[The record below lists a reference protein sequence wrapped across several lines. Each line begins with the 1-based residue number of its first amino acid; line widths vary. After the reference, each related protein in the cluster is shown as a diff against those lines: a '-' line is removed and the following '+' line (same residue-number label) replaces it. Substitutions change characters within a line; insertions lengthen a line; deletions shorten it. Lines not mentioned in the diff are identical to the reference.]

1 MSAKTSV
8 RPLEWR
14 DLPLLHRIKRHG
26 LCFDSQVAFTRGPH
40 PLQSALLDSITPGR
54 SESTLVAP
62 HDSKRALTAVG
73 QVELTGR
80 GDIARLTFIAPDAA
94 LKMDNGLRL
103 LDALA
108 TSAGKRGALG
118 LIAEVDEA
126 SAAFETLRTAGFA
139 VYARQ
144 RVWRWEPAAGEAGD
158 VDPQDPWRP
167 LREEDSLALK
177 GLYHN
182 LVPPLVKQ
190 VEEDPGAYSDGLAF
204 GRSGEMLGF
213 LIIESGP
220 LGSWVQAYFHPAVEN
235 FDRWMQ
241 SALNRIG
248 SNHSPVHL
256 CVRSYQGWM
265 NNPLENLGLQRVTDQ
280 AVMVKRLAAR
290 VRQRG
295 EQLLP
300 ALEATRPEPTAPFV
314 PLIEQP
320 PSRVGPANQES

>member
-1 MSAKTSV
+1 MTAKPSV
-8 RPLEWR
+8 RPVEWR

-26 LCFDSQVAFTRGPH
+26 LCFDSQVAYTRGPH

-54 SESTLVAP
+54 SESTLIAP
-62 HDSKRALTAVG
+62 HESKRALTAIG
-73 QVELTGR
+73 QVEMAGR
-80 GDIARLTFIAPDAA
+80 GDIARLTFVAPDAA

-103 LDALA
+103 LESLA
-108 TSAGKRGALG
+108 ASAGKRGALG
-118 LIAEVDEA
+118 LIAEVDE
-126 SAAFETLRTAGFA
+126 SNAAFETLRAAGFA

-144 RVWRWEPAAGEAGD
+144 RIWRWEPEGD
-158 VDPQDPWRP
+158 DPLDADREDPWRP
-167 LREEDSLALK
+167 LREQDSLALK
-177 GLYHN
+177 SLYHN

-190 VEEDPGAYSDGLAF
+190 VEDDPGAYTEGLAF
-204 GRSGEMLGF
+204 GRGGEMLGF
-213 LIIESGP
+213 LTVESGP
-220 LGSWVQAYFHPAVEN
+220 LGAWIQAYFHPAVEN
-235 FDRWMQ
+235 FDHLMR

-248 SNHSPVHL
+248 SSRSPVHL

-290 VRQRG
+290 VRQRE

-320 PSRVGPANQES
+320 SSRVGPANQES